1 MRLVIASD
9 ELPFL
14 RIGAVVRVSP
24 GAIAVY
30 LRHTL
35 SCDTQAK
42 DWMRG
47 INLLQEAR
55 NGIQMALHL
64 RQELS

>member
-1 MRLVIASD
+1 M
-9 ELPFL
+9 
-14 RIGAVVRVSP
+14 RVSP

-35 SCDTQAK
+35 SYDIQAK